1 MTRSVLADD
10 VNTLSAQDAGERLD
24 DLIDQVVASRRPVLI
39 TGMERNAVLIS
50 EEVWRGIQETLDLVS
65 IPGMRESILDGMG
78 TARPELSNEPL
89 W

>member
-1 MTRSVLADD
+1 MEGGLINPLA
-10 VNTLSAQDAGERLD
+10 LIRAGAAKG
-24 DLIDQVVASRRPVLI
+24 VTS

-50 EEVWRGIQETLDLVS
+50 EEVWRGIQDTLDLVS

-78 TARPELSNEPL
+78 TPLQQLSSELR